1 MLWKLVWLALCVKLC
16 AINYNERLKIMEHN
30 KLFEK
35 ELLKQ
40 LNNPMDDF
48 LKEVAEKQSCAAFLL
63 YYLQAVSEHITFQ
76 ECIKKYEVKEVG
88 DQQPILV
95 NDYPSKMAY
104 YIQMRTQ
111 MRLTRRAPIDI
122 EPDILNRRLDETAL
136 GFVELL
142 ERKLNIQL

>member
-1 MLWKLVWLALCVKLC
+1 
-16 AINYNERLKIMEHN
+16 MEHN
-30 KLFEK
+30 TNLEE
-35 ELLKQ
+35 ELLKH
-40 LNNPMDDF
+40 LHNPMDDF
-48 LKEVAEKQSCAAFLL
+48 IKEVTERKSCAAFLL

-76 ECIKKYEVKEVG
+76 ECIKKYEVKEAS
-88 DQQPILV
+88 DQQPIVV

-111 MRLTRRAPIDI
+111 MRLIRRAPIDI
-122 EPDILNRRLDETAL
+122 ESDALNQMLDEIAL